1 MLHRYERFSLAIG
14 EIERCRHRLTADE
27 MEKYGLSSPHA
38 VYLNALYRCEEGITA
53 TKLGELI
60 LRDKADV
67 SRIIGQL
74 EKKGLVQ
81 KETTGKRMYRARI
94 KLTEEGKEAALHVQ
108 ERAALAVEL
117 AGAGLSEEE
126 RETFYYALERIT
138 ANLQT
143 LSKEGLPKKQ
153 D

>member
-1 MLHRYERFSLAIG
+1 MGA
-14 EIERCRHRLTADE
+14 
-27 MEKYGLSSPHA
+27 
-38 VYLNALYRCEEGITA
+38 
-53 TKLGELI
+53 KLGELI

-67 SRIIGQL
+67 SRIIGQM
-74 EKKGLVQ
+74 EKKGLVR
-81 KETTGKRMYRARI
+81 KEATGSNMYRARI
-94 KLTEEGKEAALHVQ
+94 KLTEEGKETALHVR

-117 AGAGLSEEE
+117 AGAGLSEAE

>member
-38 VYLNALYRCEEGITA
+38 VYLNALYRYEEGITA

-74 EKKGLVQ
+74 EKK
-81 KETTGKRMYRARI
+81 
-94 KLTEEGKEAALHVQ
+94 
-108 ERAALAVEL
+108 
-117 AGAGLSEEE
+117 
-126 RETFYYALERIT
+126 
-138 ANLQT
+138 
-143 LSKEGLPKKQ
+143 
-153 D
+153 

>member
-14 EIERCRHRLTADE
+14 EIERYRHKLTADE

-38 VYLNALYRCEEGITA
+38 VYLNALYQYDEGITA
-53 TKLGELI
+53 AKLGELI

-67 SRIIGQL
+67 SRIIGQM
-74 EKKGLVQ
+74 EKKGLVR
-81 KETTGKRMYRARI
+81 KEATGSNMYRARI
-94 KLTEEGKEAALHVQ
+94 KLTEEGKEAALHVR

>member
-14 EIERCRHRLTADE
+14 EIERCRHKLTAEE

-38 VYLNALYRCEEGITA
+38 VYLNALYQYDEGITA
-53 TKLGELI
+53 AKLGELI

-67 SRIIGQL
+67 SRIVGQM
-74 EKKGLVQ
+74 EKKGLVR
-81 KETTGKRMYRARI
+81 KEATGGNMYRARI
-94 KLTEEGKEAALHVQ
+94 KLTEEGKEAALHVR

-138 ANLQT
+138 ANLQI

>member
-14 EIERCRHRLTADE
+14 EIERCRHKLTADE

-38 VYLNALYRCEEGITA
+38 VYLNALYQYDEGITA
-53 TKLGELI
+53 AKLGELI

-67 SRIIGQL
+67 SRIVGQM
-74 EKKGLVQ
+74 EKKGLVR
-81 KETTGKRMYRARI
+81 KEATGSNMYRARI
-94 KLTEEGKEAALHVQ
+94 KLTEEGKEAALHVR

>member
-14 EIERCRHRLTADE
+14 EIERCRHKLTADE

-38 VYLNALYRCEEGITA
+38 VYLNALYQYEEGITA
-53 TKLGELI
+53 AKLGELI

-67 SRIIGQL
+67 SRIIGQM
-74 EKKGLVQ
+74 EKKGLVR
-81 KETTGKRMYRARI
+81 KEATGSNMYRARI
-94 KLTEEGKEAALHVQ
+94 KLTEEGKEAALHVR

-117 AGAGLSEEE
+117 AGAGLSEAE

-138 ANLQT
+138 ANLQI
-143 LSKEGLPKKQ
+143 LSKEGLPKIQ

>member
-14 EIERCRHRLTADE
+14 EIERCRHKLTADE
-27 MEKYGLSSPHA
+27 MEKYDLSSPHA
-38 VYLNALYRCEEGITA
+38 VYLNALYQYEEGITA
-53 TKLGELI
+53 AKLGELI

-67 SRIIGQL
+67 SRIIGQM
-74 EKKGLVQ
+74 EKKGLVR
-81 KETTGKRMYRARI
+81 KEATGSNMYRARI
-94 KLTEEGKEAALHVQ
+94 KLTEEGKEAALHVR

-117 AGAGLSEEE
+117 AGAGLSEAE